1 MYFDILGLV
10 MLTYR
15 DSAAKLLHAVPAA
28 LALGLPLLTAGGA
41 AISGSRPGSGS
52 RSRSGGSGNGGPLG
66 PAYVALAGGALRTLG
81 SILLAVG
88 LPVLLGVARTLISG
102 GPHIFT
108 CPTHLPPTQPA
119 FDPRTSVSAPNPLF
133 SHMVPALFTPFCS
146 NSHYLLSWP
155 LCGPRLPSP

>member
-41 AISGSRPGSGS
+41 ARSGS
-52 RSRSGGSGNGGPLG
+52 RSGSGSKSRSDGSGNGGSLG
-66 PAYVALAGGALRTLG
+66 PAYAALAGGALRTLG

-88 LPVLLGVARTLISG
+88 LPVLLGVGRTLASG
-102 GPHIFT
+102 GPRI
-108 CPTHLPPTQPA
+108 CALGTQ
-119 FDPRTSVSAPNPLF
+119 VSAGPIIPV
-133 SHMVPALFTPFCS
+133 VPALCTPFC
-146 NSHYLLSWP
+146 P
-155 LCGPRLPSP
+155 